1 MAISSLSLCV
11 SIGLHV
17 NYIIIPTL
25 RGDQEITLFKYR
37 NLMNIHELCVS
48 QKRKCL
54 LSDSSSV
61 SGIMEKKTGSILEG
75 ETWTE
80 RYWRLTIHQC
90 SMLVHLCVI
99 CFLIA
104 TGLISTA
111 LKRHHHG
118 WQQTLNIYA
127 FCIIHLFSNCIA
139 EILSRLLN
147 IFFEVVSLY
156 TANMNY
162 FNSACNALF
171 NCPTKI
177 QQSAI
182 TVYD

>member
-1 MAISSLSLCV
+1 MAISWLSLCV

-25 RGDQEITLFKYR
+25 GGGDQEITLFKYR

-54 LSDSSSV
+54 LSDSSTV
-61 SGIMEKKTGSILEG
+61 SGIMEKNWINTGGRALDGEIL
-75 ETWTE
+75 TTDDK
-80 RYWRLTIHQC
+80 C
-90 SMLVHLCVI
+90 SMLVHLCNLFSYSNWTNFYCI
-99 CFLIA
+99 RK
-104 TGLISTA
+104 TDQ
-111 LKRHHHG
+111 HG
-118 WQQTLNIYA
+118 WQQTLNNHA

-156 TANMNY
+156 TANINY

>member
-1 MAISSLSLCV
+1 M
-11 SIGLHV
+11 GG
-17 NYIIIPTL
+17 TT
-25 RGDQEITLFKYR
+25 EITLFKYR
-37 NLMNIHELCVS
+37 TLMNIHELCVS

-54 LSDSSSV
+54 LSDSSTV
-61 SGIMEKKTGSILEG
+61 SGIMEKNWINTGGSDLDGEILTTDDTPVFYACTFVCDLFSYSNWTNFYCIRKTD
-75 ETWTE
+75 
-80 RYWRLTIHQC
+80 Q
-90 SMLVHLCVI
+90 
-99 CFLIA
+99 
-104 TGLISTA
+104 
-111 LKRHHHG
+111 HG
-118 WQQTLNIYA
+118 WQQTLNNHA

-139 EILSRLLN
+139 EAISRLL
-147 IFFEVVSLY
+147 ITIFEVFSLY